1 VPVPVPV
8 PDTGAGENEHPM
20 PTTGTLFLVGTPI
33 GNLAD
38 LTPRALDAL
47 RHADLVAAEDTRVT
61 GALLARHG
69 IRKPLLSCHEHNER
83 ERADQIAAA
92 LREGRSVALATDAGS
107 PGISDPG
114 YPVVRAAITAG
125 ATVVAVPGP
134 CAALVALQVSGLPT
148 DSFTF
153 LGFVPKKSGAR
164 ARFLEGARK
173 APGTAVMYVP
183 ARDTAEALEELA
195 RLTAPGAAPP
205 VAAAR
210 ELTKLHEEV
219 LRGPADEVARTIRAR
234 EQGAAEG
241 VWKGEVTLVV
251 GKPRP
256 LAPDEWTDEALAARL
271 AEVTMERGGDRKAAV
286 KQVREETG
294 VPRARLYDLRPTG

>member
-1 VPVPVPV
+1 
-8 PDTGAGENEHPM
+8 M
-20 PTTGTLFLVGTPI
+20 PTGTLFLVGTPI

-38 LTPRALDAL
+38 LSPRALEAL
-47 RHADLVAAEDTRVT
+47 READLVAAEDTRVT

-69 IRKPLLSCHEHNER
+69 VRKPLLSCHEHNER

-92 LREGRSVALATDAGS
+92 LREGRNVALATDAGS

-114 YPVVRAAITAG
+114 YPVVRAAVAAG
-125 ATVVAVPGP
+125 ARVVAVPGP

-148 DSFTF
+148 DAFTF
-153 LGFVPKKSGAR
+153 LGFVPKKPGQR
-164 ARFLEGARK
+164 ARFLEEGLKAR
-173 APGTAVMYVP
+173 GTALMYVP
-183 ARDTAEALEELA
+183 ARDTAAVLEELA
-195 RLTAPGAAPP
+195 RLTEPGPP
-205 VAAAR
+205 PEVAAAR

-219 LRGPADEVARTIRAR
+219 LRGTADEVARTIRQR
-234 EQGAAEG
+234 EKGEAEG

-256 LAPDEWTDEALAARL
+256 RSPEDWTDEALAARL
-271 AEVTMERGGDRKAAV
+271 AEATREQGGDRKKAL

-294 VPRARLYDLRPTG
+294 VPRARLYGVRPLASE